1 MKSRLA
7 FLIRAALMLL
17 VWWVFWFAFTSPL
30 SDEVNLAVL
39 TGLPFL
45 VLPIVWLGRAYLER
59 HRSIGAAT
67 WTTTFVHFAL
77 MMPLGIPLV
86 RAIATHDDWV
96 GWRIPVPSWIGL
108 VLVLFTGSAF
118 LLVVGNLALKGLGA
132 PFFIALSR
140 KVATGWL
147 YAWTRNPMVLAALAL
162 LISLG
167 LWYQSTFF
175 ILWALVLFV
184 PALLV
189 FIKVYEEEEL
199 AVRFGTS
206 YLDYKARTPMLFPR
220 KPKMNRQAFG
230 ASSQ

>member
-86 RAIATHDDWV
+86 RAIATHGDWV

-108 VLVLFTGSAF
+108 ALVLLTGSAF
-118 LLVVGNLALKGLGA
+118 LFVVANLALKGLGA

-140 KVATGWL
+140 KVATDWL
-147 YAWTRNPMVLAALAL
+147 YAWTRNPMVLAGLAL
-162 LISLG
+162 LVSLG

-175 ILWALVLFV
+175 ILWALVIFA

-189 FIKVYEEEEL
+189 FVKVYEEEEL
-199 AVRFGTS
+199 AIRFGAS
-206 YLDYKARTPMLFPR
+206 YLAYKARTPMLFPR